1 MTEMILTSSVLI
13 LLLAILRRALR
24 GRISPTVQY
33 ALWLLAAARLLIP
46 GTLFPAPVS
55 VVGAAEEL
63 RTSLHE
69 TFPDPDN
76 LPEPAVN
83 GIIGQLPQQDPAP
96 AVPPDAV
103 YPETDVVVNYQ
114 TIPLEPEITRKVY
127 NWPDIIWK
135 TGMAVTGGA
144 LLVSNLVFYL
154 RLRKNRK
161 LLTLPDALWSGKLP
175 VYEAEA
181 IPSPCLFGLLRPA
194 VYLNEAAM
202 GVRHPEHILA
212 HEYAHYRHGDHLWSI
227 LRGICLV
234 IHWYNPLVWWAA
246 ALSRR
251 DGELAC
257 DAAALRRLGEEA
269 RIDYGQTLLGMVS
282 RSRNPA
288 ALLHTATTMTAG
300 KRAVKERIALIVKQP
315 RMRKIT
321 LVLVAALSCL
331 LAVCTFGGKA
341 EAEEPP
347 GTREPSEVLEMPAAV
362 YLGEML
368 SSQYRPGP
376 VTDPDIVSRLWELY
390 QGFEFDGTAEE
401 FTRDNVW
408 SVTASFRDETGNE
421 MAHFTI
427 WAGGLCWLE
436 DDYETFHV
444 LRNGQAIYEEFR
456 DCCRTAPRDENDV
469 PAGTDG
475 TDVLDE
481 VLARLDALHGEKAA
495 VYHYTSKCGAPSNGT
510 LTASEL
516 SALEEAFRACRWTK
530 PSEHPA
536 AEYIVWDIRESSF
549 ELMGDYPYWEKVTVG
564 PFTFYDGH
572 PYVLYDDGETIGWYY
587 VPEGWVTVQ
596 AALIYAADKTCT
608 LAEKKGLYL
617 YMIARNVWDTVQF
630 GQMYERY
637 SGVSE
642 TEEGNLPCVGFFE
655 SIADFRGY
663 LETMFSLEITEY
675 LMNIPTFVEYGGRL
689 RYLPA
694 DCPSNIY
701 AGRETYHAFPLS
713 AKEAAQYGY
722 NGHIFA
728 RTPVLDKDLETVLGY
743 KRHDFFYVWNGTHYV
758 FTNFGP
764 YDDVDPQVYY
774 NAEEIAAQVQRGA
787 DAGEWLPLMSYMD
800 WQAIARAAVNA
811 GMDDGDGSLAVV
823 ENVMGAI
830 DRHIDR
836 KGGEMTMAEY
846 LDLLSATEGLDG
858 APAEGYAYT
867 LYRLYVLNPS
877 RFAYV
882 VLERLPEARRNEAL
896 DLFRGEWYF
905 HTELS
910 GEHAP
915 SREAAIAQL
924 EADLAGGVSV
934 SPSEMTF
941 TTYKQGSKFAPPNM
955 PRDHTATF
963 TSSNLAVAS
972 VDPEGL
978 VWAEGPGEAVVTMH
992 YLDASGPREYTCLVH
1007 CDWDDTESVGLD
1019 DALYRQR
1026 KEAFRLYG
1034 DEIAAWQQRYESCVA
1049 NAPAAPASEVSFDG
1063 SDLTDIKRKAAIYL
1077 QDYYNAYFSE
1087 AFAQDSFTGD
1097 KETYCEVYVSIY
1109 ASDLSDLTQVPVEYS
1124 IRVVPAVSLPNG
1136 YQLSDDIQMKYGL
1149 TTTLSMEGELFAGP

>member
-13 LLLAILRRALR
+13 LLLVILRRALR
-24 GRISPTVQY
+24 GRISPLVQY

-55 VVGAAEEL
+55 VAGAAEEL
-63 RTSLHE
+63 RISIQSG
-69 TFPDPDN
+69 
-76 LPEPAVN
+76 PAV
-83 GIIGQLPQQDPAP
+83 LPAGPFAGDPVPVPDGPSANSVIQP
-96 AVPPDAV
+96 ADGPAAAFEARPADGPTKSFVMKS
-103 YPETDVVVNYQ
+103 PEERRTENMLIV
-114 TIPLEPEITRKVY
+114 
-127 NWPDIIWK
+127 IWK
-135 TGMAVTGGA
+135 TGMAVTGVA
-144 LLVSNLVFYL
+144 LVVSNLVFYL
-154 RLRKNRK
+154 RLRRNRK
-161 LLTLPDALWSGKLP
+161 LLTLPDAFRPGKLP
-175 VYEAEA
+175 VYEAEG

-202 GVRHPEHILA
+202 GARHPEHILV

-257 DAAALRRLGEEA
+257 DAAALRRLGEGA

-300 KRAVKERIALIVKQP
+300 KRAMKERIALIVKQP

-321 LVLVAALSCL
+321 LVLVAALACL

-341 EAEEPP
+341 EAEEPS
-347 GTREPSEVLEMPAAV
+347 GAQEPSEVLETPAAV
-362 YLGEML
+362 YLVEML

-390 QGFEFDGTAEE
+390 QGFEFDGTTEK

-408 SVTASFRDETGNE
+408 SVTVTFGDGAGQS

-436 DDYETFHV
+436 DNYGTFHV

-456 DCCRTAPRDENDV
+456 DCCRNAPRDENYV
-469 PAGTDG
+469 PAGAGG
-475 TDVLDE
+475 TDMLD
-481 VLARLDALHGEKAA
+481 DALTRLNALDGKEEA
-495 VYHYTSKCGAPSNGT
+495 VYHFTSKTGAPANGT

-516 SALEEAFRACRWTK
+516 SALEEAFRACRWTR
-530 PSEHPA
+530 PAEHPA

-572 PYVLYDDGETIGWYY
+572 PYVLYADGETIEWYY

-596 AALIYAADKTCT
+596 AALIYSTDKTCT

-617 YMIARNVWDTVQF
+617 YMSARDVWDTVQF

-637 SGVSE
+637 SGVSG

-663 LETMFSLEITEY
+663 LGTTFSPEITEY

-701 AGRETYHAFPLS
+701 AGEEIYRAFPLS
-713 AKEAAQYGY
+713 AEEAAQYGY
-722 NGHIFA
+722 DGHIFA
-728 RTPVLDKDLETVLGY
+728 QTPVLDVDLETVLGY

-758 FTNFGP
+758 FINFGR
-764 YDDVDPQVYY
+764 YDDVDPQIYY
-774 NAEEIAAQVQRGA
+774 NAEEIVAQVQRGV
-787 DAGEWLPLMSYMD
+787 DAGEWLPLLRDMD

-811 GMDDGDGSLAVV
+811 GLDEGDGALTIT

-830 DRHIDR
+830 DRYIDR
-836 KGGEMTMAEY
+836 RGGEMDMAEY
-846 LDLLSATEGLDG
+846 LFLLSATEGLDG

-867 LYRLYVLNPS
+867 LYRLYENNPG

-882 VLERLPEARRNEAL
+882 LLERLPETQRNAAL

-905 HTELS
+905 HIEPP
-910 GEHAP
+910 GEYAP

-924 EADLAGGVSV
+924 EADLAGGLSA
-934 SPSEMTF
+934 SPGEMTLRGAGA
-941 TTYKQGSKFAPPNM
+941 TSQIQLLNAPGIYALTY
-955 PRDHTATF
+955 
-963 TSSNLAVAS
+963 TSSNPDVAEVDNNGVVTAVS
-972 VDPEGL
+972 
-978 VWAEGPGEAVVTMH
+978 PGEATISLH
-992 YLDASGPREYTCLVH
+992 YEGAGGPLDFECRVR
-1007 CDWDDTESVGLD
+1007 CDW
-1019 DALYRQR
+1019 
-1026 KEAFRLYG
+1026 
-1034 DEIAAWQQRYESCVA
+1034 
-1049 NAPAAPASEVSFDG
+1049 
-1063 SDLTDIKRKAAIYL
+1063 
-1077 QDYYNAYFSE
+1077 
-1087 AFAQDSFTGD
+1087 
-1097 KETYCEVYVSIY
+1097 
-1109 ASDLSDLTQVPVEYS
+1109 
-1124 IRVVPAVSLPNG
+1124 
-1136 YQLSDDIQMKYGL
+1136 
-1149 TTTLSMEGELFAGP
+1149 

>member
-13 LLLAILRRALR
+13 LLLVILRRALR
-24 GRISPTVQY
+24 GRISPHVQY

-63 RTSLHE
+63 RVSIQS
-69 TFPDPDN
+69 
-76 LPEPAVN
+76 EPAA
-83 GIIGQLPQQDPAP
+83 LPAGPSAGDPVPAP
-96 AVPPDAV
+96 DGPSADFVIQPADGPAAAFETRPADGPTKSFV
-103 YPETDVVVNYQ
+103 MKSPEERRLESMLSVV
-114 TIPLEPEITRKVY
+114 
-127 NWPDIIWK
+127 WK
-135 TGMAVTGGA
+135 TGMTVAGGA
-144 LLVSNLVFYL
+144 LVVSNLVFYL

-175 VYEAEA
+175 VYEAEG

-212 HEYAHYRHGDHLWSI
+212 HEYAHYRHGDHLWSV

-269 RIDYGQTLLGMVS
+269 RLDYGQTLLGMVS
-282 RSRNPA
+282 GSRNPA

-300 KRAVKERIALIVKQP
+300 KRAMKERIALIVRRP

-321 LVLVAALSCL
+321 LALVAALACL

-347 GTREPSEVLEMPAAV
+347 GARVSPEAPEAPAAV

-376 VTDPDIVSRLWELY
+376 VTDPDVVSRLWELY
-390 QGFEFDGTAEE
+390 QGFEFDGTTEK

-436 DDYETFHV
+436 DDYGTFHV

-456 DCCRTAPRDENDV
+456 DCCRNAPRDENYA
-469 PAGTDG
+469 PTGTDG
-475 TDVLDE
+475 TEILDE
-481 VLARLDALHGEKAA
+481 ALTRLNALGGKEEA
-495 VYHYTSKCGAPSNGT
+495 VYHFTGKTGVPANGT
-510 LTASEL
+510 LTAREL
-516 SALEEAFRACRWTK
+516 SALEEAFRACLWTK
-530 PSEHPA
+530 PAEHPA
-536 AEYIVWDIRESSF
+536 ADYIVRDIRDSSA
-549 ELMGDYPYWEKVTVG
+549 ELMGDYPYWASVTVG

-572 PYVLYDDGETIGWYY
+572 PYVLYNDDETIDWYY

-596 AALIYAADKTCT
+596 AALFYSTDTTLT

-617 YMIARNVWDTVQF
+617 YEQARSEWSSFQF
-630 GQMYERY
+630 GWMHERY
-637 SGVSE
+637 AGIFE
-642 TEEGNLPCVGFFE
+642 DEEGVWPSVGFFE
-655 SIADFRGY
+655 SIADMRGY
-663 LETMFSLEITEY
+663 LETMFSPEIAEY
-675 LMNIPTFVEYGGRL
+675 LLSLHPLIEHEGRL
-689 RYLPA
+689 HCLSA
-694 DCPSNIY
+694 DGASNIC
-701 AGRETYHAFPLS
+701 AGEETCRAFPLS
-713 AKEAAQYGY
+713 AEEAAQYGY
-722 NGHIFA
+722 DGHIFA
-728 RTPVLDKDLETVLGY
+728 QTPVLDRDLETVLGR
-743 KRHDFFYVWNGTHYV
+743 KRHDFFYVWNGSHYV

-764 YDDVDPQVYY
+764 YDDVDPQIYY
-774 NAEEIAAQVQRGA
+774 NAEEIAAQVQQGA

-830 DRHIDR
+830 DRYIDR
-836 KGGEMTMAEY
+836 RGSEMTTAEY
-846 LDLLSATEGLDG
+846 LYLLSATEGLDG

-877 RFAYV
+877 QFAYV
-882 VLERLPEARRNEAL
+882 VLEQLPEARRNAAL

-905 HTELS
+905 HIEPS

-915 SREAAIAQL
+915 SRDAAISQL
-924 EADLAGGVSV
+924 EADLAGGVSA
-934 SPSEMTF
+934 SPSEMTLRSA
-941 TTYKQGSKFAPPNM
+941 GSTSRIQLLNAPGIYALNY
-955 PRDHTATF
+955 
-963 TSSNLAVAS
+963 TSSDPDVAEVDENGVVTAVT
-972 VDPEGL
+972 
-978 VWAEGPGEAVVTMH
+978 PGETTIFV
-992 YLDASGPREYTCLVH
+992 
-1007 CDWDDTESVGLD
+1007 
-1019 DALYRQR
+1019 
-1026 KEAFRLYG
+1026 
-1034 DEIAAWQQRYESCVA
+1034 RYEGAGGPKDFTCRVLCVW
-1049 NAPAAPASEVSFDG
+1049 
-1063 SDLTDIKRKAAIYL
+1063 
-1077 QDYYNAYFSE
+1077 
-1087 AFAQDSFTGD
+1087 
-1097 KETYCEVYVSIY
+1097 
-1109 ASDLSDLTQVPVEYS
+1109 
-1124 IRVVPAVSLPNG
+1124 
-1136 YQLSDDIQMKYGL
+1136 
-1149 TTTLSMEGELFAGP
+1149 